1 MQTNRIPDY
10 RRFTV
15 AVKLNGEEL
24 DALRRLTYAERLPAA
39 QVVRRLIW
47 DAAQHAPAPRVAT
60 VGEEVRP

>member
-1 MQTNRIPDY
+1 MLKTTQVPDY

-24 DALRRLTYAERLPAA
+24 EALKRLTEAERLPAA

-47 DAAQHAPAPRVAT
+47 SAAQT
-60 VGEEVRP
+60 VYRSEEVTP